1 MKKKLINVQH
11 IKLGALSTVLLL
23 AIMLTTV
30 DPSQSSVFAQNTTST
45 LNSVPITPALETS
58 DDDSSSIDNYVQKQ
72 LSDATQ
78 ELNSEANQESA
89 SYATQELIS
98 DATQELNS
106 EATQESASNA
116 TQELISDATQ
126 EDASSSEKDIDET
139 EDAKTNPLSD
149 QIRERVAGQLNATS
163 TQ

>member
-11 IKLGALSTVLLL
+11 IKLGSLSTVLLL
-23 AIMLTTV
+23 AIILTTV
-30 DPSQSSVFAQNTTST
+30 DPSQRSVFAENSTST
-45 LNSVPITPALETS
+45 LNSVPTTQALETS
-58 DDDSSSIDNYVQKQ
+58 DDDSSLIGNYVQK
-72 LSDATQ
+72 
-78 ELNSEANQESA
+78 
-89 SYATQELIS
+89 LI
-98 DATQELNS
+98 S

-126 EDASSSEKDIDET
+126 EDASSSEEDINET
-139 EDAKTNPLSD
+139 EDAKTNPLGE

>member
-11 IKLGALSTVLLL
+11 IKLGALSTVLLS
-23 AIMLTTV
+23 AIILTTV
-30 DPSQSSVFAQNTTST
+30 DPRQSSVFAENSTST

-58 DDDSSSIDNYVQKQ
+58 DDDSSLIGNYVQK
-72 LSDATQ
+72 
-78 ELNSEANQESA
+78 
-89 SYATQELIS
+89 LIS

-126 EDASSSEKDIDET
+126 EDASSSEEDINET
-139 EDAKTNPLSD
+139 EDAKTDPLGE

>member
-23 AIMLTTV
+23 AIILTTV
-30 DPSQSSVFAQNTTST
+30 DPSQSSVFAENSTST

-58 DDDSSSIDNYVQKQ
+58 DDDSSSIDNYVQK
-72 LSDATQ
+72 LMSDAMQ
-78 ELNSEANQESA
+78 ELNSE
-89 SYATQELIS
+89 T
-98 DATQELNS
+98 
-106 EATQESASNA
+106 TQESANNA

-126 EDASSSEKDIDET
+126 EDASSSEENINET
-139 EDAKTNPLSD
+139 EDAKTNPLGE
-149 QIRERVAGQLNATS
+149 QIRKRVVEPLNATS

>member
-11 IKLGALSTVLLL
+11 IKLGSLSTVLLL
-23 AIMLTTV
+23 AIILTTV
-30 DPSQSSVFAQNTTST
+30 DPSQSSVFAQNSTST

-58 DDDSSSIDNYVQKQ
+58 DDDSSIIGNYVQK
-72 LSDATQ
+72 
-78 ELNSEANQESA
+78 
-89 SYATQELIS
+89 LIS

-116 TQELISDATQ
+116 TQELISEATQ
-126 EDASSSEKDIDET
+126 DASSSEGINET
-139 EDAKTNPLSD
+139 EDAKTNPLGE
-149 QIRERVAGQLNATS
+149 QIRDRVAGQLNATS

>member
-11 IKLGALSTVLLL
+11 IKLGSLSAVLLL
-23 AIMLTTV
+23 AIILTTV
-30 DPSQSSVFAQNTTST
+30 DPSQSSVFAENSTST
-45 LNSVPITPALETS
+45 LNSVPITPTLETY
-58 DDDSSSIDNYVQKQ
+58 DDSSLIGNYVQK
-72 LSDATQ
+72 
-78 ELNSEANQESA
+78 
-89 SYATQELIS
+89 LIS

-126 EDASSSEKDIDET
+126 EDASSSEDINET
-139 EDAKTNPLSD
+139 EDAKTNPLGE

-163 TQ
+163 AQ

>member
-23 AIMLTTV
+23 AIILTTV
-30 DPSQSSVFAQNTTST
+30 DPSQSSVFAENSTST

-58 DDDSSSIDNYVQKQ
+58 DDDSSLIGNYVQK
-72 LSDATQ
+72 
-78 ELNSEANQESA
+78 
-89 SYATQELIS
+89 LIS

-116 TQELISDATQ
+116 TQELISEATQ
-126 EDASSSEKDIDET
+126 EDASSSEDNNET
-139 EDAKTNPLSD
+139 EDAKTKPLGE
-149 QIRERVAGQLNATS
+149 QIRDRVVGQLNATS